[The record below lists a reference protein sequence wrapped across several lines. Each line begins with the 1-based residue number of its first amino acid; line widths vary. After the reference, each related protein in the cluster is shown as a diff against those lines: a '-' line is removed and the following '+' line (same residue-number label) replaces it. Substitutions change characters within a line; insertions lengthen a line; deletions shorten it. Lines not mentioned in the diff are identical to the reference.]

1 MKTQLI
7 FLGKLMLSRIFL
19 IKQRACCGNGCLMCP
34 YNEKHIKG
42 SKIICRD
49 VANSLEDWE
58 KKEILKSKIKIKLSN
73 E

>member
-7 FLGKLMLSRIFL
+7 FLGELMLSRIFL
-19 IKQRACCGNGCLMCP
+19 IKQQECCGNGCLMCP
-34 YNEKHIKG
+34 YNKKHKKG
-42 SKIICRD
+42 SKIICKD
-49 VANSLEDWE
+49 VADSLEDWE